1 MYLILF
7 IITYFFNYLS
17 IMKDEAHGRMM
28 ISKSEEG
35 NGGDHPTGFD
45 FDWSTKHKKPHTK
58 GQKGNQKVQKALR
71 QIRRVHRVIIISLR
85 LLAAR
90 RLLL

>member
-1 MYLILF
+1 MYLIFF

-17 IMKDEAHGRMM
+17 IMKAHSRMM

-45 FDWSTKHKKPHTK
+45 FDLVNKNTKNLTQKKKKPTK
-58 GQKGNQKVQKALR
+58 KSKKPSDRSGAFIESSSSVSGY
-71 QIRRVHRVIIISLR
+71 
-85 LLAAR
+85 
-90 RLLL
+90 